1 MEQNRYG
8 DLTMPE
14 EQRKGETGETLEKR
28 EEGEVADVEP
38 IHPTEARGG
47 KKRSLL
53 DTCK

>member
-1 MEQNRYG
+1 
-8 DLTMPE
+8 MPE
-14 EQRKGETGETLEKR
+14 ERREGETGETLKKT

>member
-1 MEQNRYG
+1 M
-8 DLTMPE
+8 MPE
-14 EQRKGETGETLEKR
+14 ERIEGEKGEKLEKT

-38 IHPTEARGG
+38 IHPTDARGG

>member
-1 MEQNRYG
+1 
-8 DLTMPE
+8 MPE
-14 EQRKGETGETLEKR
+14 ERREGEKGEKLETKKGEEI
-28 EEGEVADVEP
+28 ADVDP